1 MSASGK
7 NYTENFSELLQE
19 VKRYVGLQKSFI
31 MLDTADKLTVIL
43 STVAIA
49 VVCFVIGVMVLFFLT
64 FALAYWIGQLADNM
78 AVGFLCIAAM
88 QLVLLLVAW
97 RKRNDWIIQPLARMM
112 ARIFYNQEQE
122 DDEQGRPD

>member
-1 MSASGK
+1 MAASG

-19 VKRYVGLQKSFI
+19 VKRYVSLQKSFI

-49 VVCFVIGVMVLFFLT
+49 VVCFVIGAMVLFFLT
-64 FALAYWIGQLADNM
+64 FALAYWIGQIANNM
-78 AVGFLCIAAM
+78 AFGFLCIAAI
-88 QLVLLLVAW
+88 QLILLLIAW

-122 DDEQGRPD
+122 QEE